1 MNAEY
6 SAIAEL
12 GNISFLSDVL
22 LSPYPIPETKV
33 RRVCGW
39 DAKVAPVKNPFLG
52 RVNMTSAGYNKNKPL
67 ILEFLKGQIYPL
79 STTVI
84 GEMTGL
90 CDESTRKALN
100 QLKLKGLVVSE
111 KSKDLCVRRGTNLW
125 KLKGKE
131 NELKYR
137 E

>member
-1 MNAEY
+1 MIPNLEPK
-6 SAIAEL
+6 ERL
-12 GNISFLSDVL
+12 EDVSFFRDVL
-22 LSPYPIPETKV
+22 MQPYPIPETKV

-39 DAKVAPVKNPFLG
+39 DAEQVAVKNPFLG
-52 RVNMTSAGYNKNKPL
+52 RVNRTSAGYNKNKPL

-79 STTVI
+79 PAAVI

-90 CDESTRKALN
+90 CTESTRIALN

-111 KSKDLCVRRGTNLW
+111 RSKDPGVKRGTNLW

-131 NELKYR
+131 D
-137 E
+137 

>member
-33 RRVCGW
+33 RRICGW
-39 DAKVAPVKNPFLG
+39 DAEIVSIKNPFLG
-52 RVNMTSAGYNKNKPL
+52 RVNRTSAGYNKNKPL

-79 STTVI
+79 PATVI
-84 GEMTGL
+84 GEMTDL
-90 CDESTRKALN
+90 CTESTRIALN

-111 KSKDLCVRRGTNLW
+111 RSKDPGVKRGTNLW
-125 KLKGKE
+125 KLKT
-131 NELKYR
+131 
-137 E
+137 

>member
-22 LSPYPIPETKV
+22 LSPYPIPETTV
-33 RRVCGW
+33 RRICGW
-39 DAKVAPVKNPFLG
+39 DAEIVSIKNPFLG
-52 RVNMTSAGYNKNKPL
+52 RVNRTSAGYNKNKPL

-79 STTVI
+79 PATVI

-90 CDESTRKALN
+90 CTESTRIALN
-100 QLKLKGLVVSE
+100 QLMLKGLVVSE
-111 KSKDLCVRRGTNLW
+111 RSKDPGVKRGTNLW
-125 KLKGKE
+125 KLMK
-131 NELKYR
+131 
-137 E
+137 

>member
-33 RRVCGW
+33 RRICGW
-39 DAKVAPVKNPFLG
+39 DVEVASIKNLFLG
-52 RVNMTSAGYNKNKPL
+52 RVNRTSAGYNKNKPL
-67 ILEFLKGQIYPL
+67 ILEFLKGQTYPL
-79 STTVI
+79 PATVI

-90 CDESTRKALN
+90 CTESTRIALN

-111 KSKDLCVRRGTNLW
+111 KSKDPGVKRGTNLW
-125 KLKGKE
+125 KLMK
-131 NELKYR
+131 
-137 E
+137 